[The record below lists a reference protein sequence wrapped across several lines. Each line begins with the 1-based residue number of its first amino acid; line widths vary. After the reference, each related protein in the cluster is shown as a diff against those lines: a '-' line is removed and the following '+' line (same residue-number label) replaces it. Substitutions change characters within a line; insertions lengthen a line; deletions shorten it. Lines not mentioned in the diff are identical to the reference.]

1 MNIRH
6 MLQLFNRV
14 RFLAPALM
22 LLATFA
28 LTGCSHKQA
37 DADRLVAMLQI
48 KPGMVVADV
57 GAGSGWMTVMMAG
70 LVGAKGHVFAT
81 EIDPRELGEIRS
93 AVAAAHLG
101 NVTVVQATASD
112 TGLPADCCDAI
123 ILRRVYH
130 HLTDPA
136 DTNRSLL
143 QALHEGGQLA
153 VLDFRPSI
161 LTWPWM
167 PKGLPPDREGHGISP
182 MTVTNELEHAGFA
195 YVSMDD
201 PWPGSSFISNYCLVF
216 TKAPPGAQA
225 PHASAPDNAIHGAP
239 ATSH

>member
-1 MNIRH
+1 
-6 MLQLFNRV
+6 
-14 RFLAPALM
+14 
-22 LLATFA
+22 
-28 LTGCSHKQA
+28 
-37 DADRLVAMLQI
+37 
-48 KPGMVVADV
+48 
-57 GAGSGWMTVMMAG
+57 
-70 LVGAKGHVFAT
+70 
-81 EIDPRELGEIRS
+81 
-93 AVAAAHLG
+93 
-101 NVTVVQATASD
+101 
-112 TGLPADCCDAI
+112 
-123 ILRRVYH
+123 
-130 HLTDPA
+130 
-136 DTNRSLL
+136 
-143 QALHEGGQLA
+143 